1 MTQSAF
7 DTGLHIGADPRALVW
22 ASKQS
27 SGTLSVERWNLF
39 DDCLNSMELTA
50 IATAGWCLESA
61 GSFAVNNIIQVYI

>member
-1 MTQSAF
+1 
-7 DTGLHIGADPRALVW
+7 LVW

-39 DDCLNSMELTA
+39 DDCLNSVELTA